1 MPIYVFK
8 NTKTN
13 KTYVKFISMSE
24 REQYLNDNPEVKQVP
39 TVPNIVGGVGGVRT
53 DDGFKEVLSKIS
65 EAHPTSALAQRHKRK
80 TGKQVKTQQAVNKH
94 RKRIKH
100 ATKRSSV

>member
-13 KTYVKFISMSE
+13 KTYEKFISMSE

-53 DDGFKEVLSKIS
+53 DDGFKEVLQVLLLNVIKERPASKS
-65 EAHPTSALAQRHKRK
+65 KHN
-80 TGKQVKTQQAVNKH
+80 KQ
-94 RKRIKH
+94 
-100 ATKRSSV
+100 